1 MINYFLLFLV
11 KDEYDKLLL
20 LFLVKDINNKQ
31 RPNIP
36 S

>member
-11 KDEYDKLLL
+11 KDENDKLLL